1 MSDQY
6 AVIGHPIS
14 HSKSP
19 WIHGEFAQQ
28 LNEDITYSLLDSDPS
43 PEIFSKVV
51 QEFIAKGAKGLNVT
65 VPFKQEAWAMADEL
79 SDHAKLAGAV
89 NTLSFTA
96 DGRVRG
102 DNTDGVGLIRD
113 LSHNQGIVLSG
124 KRVLILGAGGAV
136 RGVIQPLLEQQVAQI
151 HIVNRT
157 VQKATDL
164 AELFNDIGCVSAG
177 GYKDLANIGG
187 FDVIINGTASSLSG
201 ELPPLVPSIIA
212 DSCHAYDM
220 MYAAQKT
227 VFEIWCSNNGVASV
241 SNGLGML
248 VEQAAESFLIWR
260 GVRPETRSVLTELSK
275 QLST

>member
-19 WIHGEFAQQ
+19 WIHENFAKQ
-28 LNEDITYSLLDSDPS
+28 LNEDINYSLLDSEPTA
-43 PEIFSKVV
+43 FKKTVGA
-51 QEFIAKGAKGLNVT
+51 FIDNGAKGLNVT

-89 NTLSFTA
+89 NTLSFNA
-96 DGRVRG
+96 DGTIRG
-102 DNTDGVGLIRD
+102 DNTDGVGLVSD
-113 LSHNQGIVLSG
+113 LTKNQGVKLSG

-136 RGVIQPLLEQQVAQI
+136 RGVIQPLLEQQVAKI

-164 AELFNDIGCVSAG
+164 AELFEQYGNVSSGSYEGLASAG
-177 GYKDLANIGG
+177 S

-201 ELPPLVPSIIA
+201 ELPPLTPEIVA
-212 DSCHAYDM
+212 ESCHAYDM
-220 MYAAQKT
+220 MYAAEKT
-227 VFEIWCSNNGVASV
+227 VFEIWCSENGVASIR
-241 SNGLGML
+241 NGLGML
-248 VEQAAESFLIWR
+248 VEQAAESFWIWR
-260 GVRPETRSVLTELSK
+260 GVRPKTADILEKLSRQLSK
-275 QLST
+275 

>member
-6 AVIGHPIS
+6 AVIGHPIN

-19 WIHGEFAQQ
+19 WIHSEFAQQ
-28 LNEDITYSLLDSDPS
+28 LNEDISYSLLESDPE
-43 PEIFSKVV
+43 PEAFQKTVRA
-51 QEFIAKGAKGLNVT
+51 FIAMGGKGLNVT

-79 SDHAKLAGAV
+79 SDQAKLAGAI

-96 DGRVRG
+96 DGKIRG
-102 DNTDGVGLIRD
+102 DNTDGVGLVRD
-113 LSHNQGIVLSG
+113 LIDNQTVNLSG

-136 RGVIQPLLEQQVAQI
+136 RGVIQPLLKQQVAQV

-164 AELFNDIGCVSAG
+164 VELFADMGNISASS
-177 GYKDLANIGG
+177 YTDLTDTGD

-201 ELPPLVPSIIA
+201 ELPPLVSSIVA
-212 DSCHAYDM
+212 EGCHAYDM
-220 MYAAQKT
+220 MYSAQKT
-227 VFEIWCSNNGVASV
+227 VFEIWCSNNGVASI

-248 VEQAAESFLIWR
+248 VEQAAESFSIWR
-260 GVRPETRSVLTELSK
+260 GVRPQTNSVLIELSK
-275 QLST
+275 QLSV

>member
-19 WIHGEFAQQ
+19 WIHENFAKQ
-28 LNEDITYSLLDSDPS
+28 LNEDINYSLIDSEPT
-43 PEIFSKVV
+43 
-51 QEFIAKGAKGLNVT
+51 EFKKRVGAFIDNGAKGLNVT

-89 NTLSFTA
+89 NTLSFNA
-96 DGRVRG
+96 DGTIRG
-102 DNTDGVGLIRD
+102 DNTDGVGLVSD
-113 LSHNQGIVLSG
+113 LTKNQGIALSG

-136 RGVIQPLLEQQVAQI
+136 RGVVQPLLEQRVAQI

-157 VQKATDL
+157 IQKATDL
-164 AELFNDIGCVSAG
+164 VELFEQYGNVSSG
-177 GYKDLANIGG
+177 SYDDLASVGS

-201 ELPPLVPSIIA
+201 ELPPLTPEIVA
-212 DSCHAYDM
+212 DGCHAYDM
-220 MYAAQKT
+220 MYAAEKT
-227 VFEIWCSNNGVASV
+227 VFEIWCSENRVASV

-248 VEQAAESFLIWR
+248 VEQAAESFWIWR
-260 GVRPETRSVLTELSK
+260 GVRPKTADILEALSK
-275 QLST
+275 QLSD